1 MMHVLCSGLPVYI
14 VAAFIKRMAQLALTA
29 PPAGC
34 MLLLPCIY
42 NLLQRHPTCKCM
54 IHRQRKRVLDGS
66 EGSDQSQAAVT
77 GGASDTFIVDTDDP
91 ACANALGSSLWEL
104 EALKRHSYPPVA
116 KFVKVFS
123 ADFTKPVSSTHYLSF
138 CVPLWF
144 LFNTKQFA
152 VLPVFAGGNRSTIS
166 MTSPQIAIPVSS
178 PTRLHACS
186 SRYH

>member
-1 MMHVLCSGLPVYI
+1 MHVLFSGLPVYI

-66 EGSDQSQAAVT
+66 ERSEPSQSAVT
-77 GGASDTFIVDTDDP
+77 DGANDTFIVHTDDP
-91 ACANALGSSLWEL
+91 ARANALGSSLWEL

-116 KFVKVFS
+116 KFVKVFT
-123 ADFTKPVSSTHYLSF
+123 ADFTKPVSLSQA
-138 CVPLWF
+138 LLTF
-144 LFNTKQFA
+144 LRVA
-152 VLPVFAGGNRSTIS
+152 
-166 MTSPQIAIPVSS
+166 IA
-178 PTRLHACS
+178 PT
-186 SRYH
+186 